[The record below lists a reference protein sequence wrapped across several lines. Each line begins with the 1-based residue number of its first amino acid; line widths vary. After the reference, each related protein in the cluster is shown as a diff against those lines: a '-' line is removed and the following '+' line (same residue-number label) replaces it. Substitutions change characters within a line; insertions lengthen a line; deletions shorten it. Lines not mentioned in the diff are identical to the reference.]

1 MRSLLYTLTLVLI
14 CTGCASTET
23 KLTLEESGH
32 QYCDTNK
39 TIVDNNGVVNS
50 TQTTECSDNPVKK
63 LLPPKMGMA
72 KECRE
77 HWYSVNI
84 NGRMV
89 ERKGYACLFQ
99 GKDYETSK
107 WYIVTSP
114 F

>member
-1 MRSLLYTLTLVLI
+1 MKHLLYTLALMVV
-14 CTGCASTET
+14 CTGCSATGN

-39 TIVDNNGVVNS
+39 TIIEKNGEVNS
-50 TQTTECSDNPVKK
+50 TQTTECSDDPVKK
-63 LLPPKMGMA
+63 LLPPKMGIA

-84 NGRMV
+84 NGKKV
-89 ERKGYACLFQ
+89 QRKGYACLMQ